1 MLLPHFAYSDKSV
14 VHQNDRRP
22 WACWLVFWGQ
32 GVLLHCIRA
41 IQDAGRG
48 RMVIAEHVFSSLSL
62 SDFAG
67 RIQILNC
74 TSCLF
79 PCAVV

>member
-14 VHQNDRRP
+14 VRQNDRRP

-41 IQDAGRG
+41 IQDAG
-48 RMVIAEHVFSSLSL
+48 
-62 SDFAG
+62 
-67 RIQILNC
+67 
-74 TSCLF
+74 
-79 PCAVV
+79 